1 MAGNLYQRYV
11 WLLDLVSRYNGIT
24 FDEISNRWQESTL
37 NDSGEPLPKRT
48 LYNHI
53 EAIDQK
59 FNMRIECQR
68 KGGYKYHI
76 ADAANGQLSASQ
88 KALLEYLRFSN
99 ILMDN
104 KINKYIELSSPIYCL
119 LNTISD
125 AIISRRRIEFHWSE
139 ETLEGNIVAIAP
151 YYLKQLD
158 NSWFLFGRL
167 KSGEIAIYQLD
178 KISNLSI
185 QPEPFTHPE
194 VGFRAFCDSLN
205 FDDVINFD
213 RDDSAIYYLM
223 QNLENE
229 MDENYH
235 EETIFTGLL

>member
-37 NDSGEPLPKRT
+37 NDSGEPLPRRT
-48 LYNHI
+48 LHNHI
-53 EAIDQK
+53 EAIDQM

-88 KALLEYLRFSN
+88 KALLEHLRFSN
-99 ILMDN
+99 TLMDN
-104 KINKYIELSSPIYCL
+104 KINKYIELSSPIYPL

-125 AIISRRRIEFHWSE
+125 AIISRHYIEFRWAE
-139 ETLEGNIVAIAP
+139 KAQEGNVVSIAP

-158 NSWFLFGRL
+158 NCWYLFGQL
-167 KSGEIAIYQLD
+167 KSGEITIYQLD
-178 KISNLSI
+178 KISNLSM

-194 VGFRAFCDSLN
+194 VGSRAFCDSLN
-205 FDDVINFD
+205 FDDIINFE
-213 RDDSAIYYLM
+213 RDDSAVYCLI

>member
-53 EAIDQK
+53 EAIDQM

-88 KALLEYLRFSN
+88 KALLEHLRFSN
-99 ILMDN
+99 TLMDN
-104 KINKYIELSSPIYCL
+104 KINKYIELSSPIYPL

-125 AIISRRRIEFHWSE
+125 AIISRHYIEFRWAE
-139 ETLEGNIVAIAP
+139 KAQEGNVVSIAP

-158 NSWFLFGRL
+158 NCWYLFGQL

-194 VGFRAFCDSLN
+194 VGFREFCDSLN
-205 FDDVINFD
+205 FDDIINFE
-213 RDDSAIYYLM
+213 RDDSAIYYWI
-223 QNLENE
+223 QNLENV

-235 EETIFTGLL
+235 EETVFTGLL

>member
-1 MAGNLYQRYV
+1 MPAQR
-11 WLLDLVSRYNGIT
+11 WL
-24 FDEISNRWQESTL
+24 
-37 NDSGEPLPKRT
+37 
-48 LYNHI
+48 
-53 EAIDQK
+53 
-59 FNMRIECQR
+59 
-68 KGGYKYHI
+68 KYHI

-99 ILMDN
+99 TLMDN
-104 KINKYIELSSPIYCL
+104 KINKYIELSSPIYRL

-125 AIISRRRIEFHWSE
+125 AIISRQYIEFRWAE
-139 ETLEGNIVAIAP
+139 NANDGVNIAIAP

-158 NSWFLFGRL
+158 NSWFVFGRL

-185 QPEPFTHPE
+185 MPESFTHPE

-205 FDDVINFD
+205 FDDIINFE
-213 RDDSAIYYLM
+213 RDDSAAYYWM

-229 MDENYH
+229 MDESYH
-235 EETIFTGLL
+235 AETVFSDIL

>member
-48 LYNHI
+48 LHNHI
-53 EAIDQK
+53 EAIDQM

-88 KALLEYLRFSN
+88 KALLEHLRFSN

-104 KINKYIELSSPIYCL
+104 KINKYIELSSPIYRL

-125 AIISRRRIEFHWSE
+125 AIISRQYVEFRWAE
-139 ETLEGNIVAIAP
+139 KANDGVNIAIAP

-185 QPEPFTHPE
+185 LPESFTHPE

-205 FDDVINFD
+205 FDDIINFE
-213 RDDSAIYYLM
+213 RDDSAAYCWI

-229 MDENYH
+229 MDESYH
-235 EETIFTGLL
+235 AETVFSDIL

>member
-48 LYNHI
+48 LHNHI
-53 EAIDQK
+53 EAIDQM

-76 ADAANGQLSASQ
+76 ADANGQLSATQ
-88 KALLEYLRFSN
+88 KSLLEHLRFSN

-104 KINKYIELSSPIYCL
+104 KINKYIELSSPIYRL

-139 ETLEGNIVAIAP
+139 KAQERNVVSIAP
-151 YYLKQLD
+151 YYLNQLD
-158 NSWFLFGRL
+158 NSWFLFGQL

-178 KISNLSI
+178 KISNLSNLS
-185 QPEPFTHPE
+185 EPFTHPE
-194 VGFRAFCDSLN
+194 VGFREFCDSLN
-205 FDDVINFD
+205 FDDVINFE
-213 RDDSAIYYLM
+213 RDDSAAYCWI

-229 MDENYH
+229 MDESYH
-235 EETIFTGLL
+235 AETVFTGLL

>member
-37 NDSGEPLPKRT
+37 NDSGEPLPRRT
-48 LYNHI
+48 LHNHI
-53 EAIDQK
+53 EAIDQM

-88 KALLEYLRFSN
+88 KALLEHLRFSN
-99 ILMDN
+99 TLMDN
-104 KINKYIELSSPIYCL
+104 KINKYIELSSPIYPL

-125 AIISRRRIEFHWSE
+125 AIISRHYIEFRWAE
-139 ETLEGNIVAIAP
+139 KAQEGNVVSIAP

-158 NSWFLFGRL
+158 NCWYLFGQL
-167 KSGEIAIYQLD
+167 KSGEITIYQLD

-185 QPEPFTHPE
+185 LPEPFTHPE

-205 FDDVINFD
+205 FDDIINCE
-213 RDDSAIYYLM
+213 RDDSVVYYWM

>member
-48 LYNHI
+48 LHNHI
-53 EAIDQK
+53 EAIEQM

-88 KALLEYLRFSN
+88 KALLEHLRFSN
-99 ILMDN
+99 TLMDN
-104 KINKYIELSSPIYCL
+104 KINKYIELSSPIYSL

-125 AIISRRRIEFHWSE
+125 AIISRRRIEFHCSE

-158 NSWFLFGRL
+158 NSWFLFGQLRDG
-167 KSGEIAIYQLD
+167 KIAIYQLEE
-178 KISNLSI
+178 ISNLSI
-185 QPEPFTHPE
+185 LPEPFTHPE

-205 FDDVINFD
+205 SDDAISFD
-213 RDDSAIYYLM
+213 RDDSAIYYWM

-229 MDENYH
+229 MDEIYH